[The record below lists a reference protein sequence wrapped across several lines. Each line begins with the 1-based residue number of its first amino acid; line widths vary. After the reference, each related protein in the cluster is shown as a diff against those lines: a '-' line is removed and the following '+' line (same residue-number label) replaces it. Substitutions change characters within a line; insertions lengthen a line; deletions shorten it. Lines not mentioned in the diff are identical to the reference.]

1 MAFSNVSVVSN
12 SLRLARFRRSAM
24 ADGAPPAESA
34 ERAEST
40 VELAA
45 R

>member
-1 MAFSNVSVVSN
+1 VSVVSN

-24 ADGAPPAESA
+24 ADGVPPAESAERA